1 MTVEQW
7 DGMLQRRS
15 ETAEFSDR
23 VCHVIRDKLGRGQ
36 TPSMAV
42 IDRRYNF
49 SNDTTTVRRQAG
61 NRMDSSLRSE

>member
-1 MTVEQW
+1 MTA
-7 DGMLQRRS
+7 DL
-15 ETAEFSDR
+15 
-23 VCHVIRDKLGRGQ
+23 
-36 TPSMAV
+36 PSTAV